1 MATVLTAI
9 VCVFIVCHTPKAAL
23 NLYEVGTVGCN
34 FKKCKICLDLVIASP
49 IYCFKSFPSLN
60 LPFLGDY
67 PLTRIF
73 LTMLC
78 PLLIVWLLFATF
90 FLPILQTYIS
100 DIFYKYFF
108 GKLGRFIFL
117 SIFKLIFCQLC
128 EIIFWQKYI
137 VKPLGLLDR
146 NSYNLTSRKLT
157 V

>member
-34 FKKCKICLDLVIASP
+34 FKKRKICLDLVIASP

-67 PLTRIF
+67 PLTRIG

-78 PLLIVWLLFATF
+78 PPLIVWLFFATF
-90 FLPILQTYIS
+90 FCQSCRL
-100 DIFYKYFF
+100 IFLIFFTNTFLANQADLFFCQFLNLFFANFVKLYF
-108 GKLGRFIFL
+108 GKNIL
-117 SIFKLIFCQLC
+117 SSLQVYQI
-128 EIIFWQKYI
+128 EIAI
-137 VKPLGLLDR
+137 
-146 NSYNLTSRKLT
+146 T
-157 V
+157 